1 MKLRRTWICIAVFS
15 AAFLAGAGP
24 GRGAPPV
31 DADGRPLIKKLGT
44 VDVDKVENSPVVFHG
59 KLYRCEWFRNAG
71 CFHFVDCA
79 TGRAT
84 PQFAKGW
91 CFANAFVEGDT
102 VYVTGTRPGKEV
114 QVWAS
119 KDLEHWDTWTA
130 LDLPGFQIFN
140 TSIAKAGG
148 KYVMMFEIGE
158 PKEQAGVPFTARF
171 AISSDLKR
179 WAVTPPECVYAK
191 DRYTA
196 PHCLRYLDGYYYD
209 FYLESIRGGYEQFVV
224 RSKDLIHWESSPL
237 NPVLRAS
244 DADRQIRNPRLTPQ
258 ERQRIATAK
267 NLNNSDVD
275 FCEYQGRVVIFY
287 SWGNQQG
294 VEHLAEA
301 VYEGSLA
308 DFLRGW
314 FPEKKTP

>member
-1 MKLRRTWICIAVFS
+1 LICVAVFGAVVWIS
-15 AAFLAGAGP
+15 AGP
-24 GRGAPPV
+24 GRCAPPV

-79 TGRAT
+79 TGRTT

-102 VYVTGTRPGKEV
+102 VYVTGTRPGKQV
-114 QVWAS
+114 QMWAS
-119 KDLEHWDTWTA
+119 KDFEHWDTWTA
-130 LDLPGFQIFN
+130 LDLPGFHIFN
-140 TSIAKAGG
+140 TSIAKAGD
-148 KYVMMFEIGE
+148 KYVMMFEIAE

-171 AISSDLKR
+171 ATSSDLKR

-196 PHCLRYLDGYYYD
+196 PHYLQYLDGYYYD

-224 RSKDLIHWESSPL
+224 RSKDLIHWEPSPL

-244 DADRQIRNPRLTPQ
+244 DADRQIHNPKLTPLQ
-258 ERQRIATAK
+258 RQRIATAK
-267 NLNNSDVD
+267 NLNNSDMD

-314 FPEKKTP
+314 FPEKKTPR